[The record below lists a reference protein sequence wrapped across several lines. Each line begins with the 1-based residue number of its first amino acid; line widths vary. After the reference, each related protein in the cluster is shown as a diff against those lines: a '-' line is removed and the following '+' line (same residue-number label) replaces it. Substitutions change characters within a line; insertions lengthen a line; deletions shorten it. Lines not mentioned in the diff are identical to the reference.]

1 VHACVCVC
9 MFLCEPVC
17 FMVLIAVGRS
27 VRLASVAPKVEF
39 RYPFERAS
47 LLGGVEGGEHEE
59 RWGNLF

>member
-1 VHACVCVC
+1 